1 MSESP
6 LPLFS
11 DLQLSAPLLRVL
23 TELGYETPSPIQAAT
38 IPMLLENRDVLGQ
51 AQTGTGKTAAF
62 ALPILSRIDIR
73 QTVPQALVLAPT
85 RELAIQV
92 AEAFQRYATHIP
104 GFHVLP
110 IYGGQ
115 SYGPQLSAL
124 RRGVHVVVGTPG
136 RVIDHLEKGSLD
148 LSQLKTMVLDE
159 ADEMLRMGFIDD
171 VESILKRT
179 PSTRQTTLFSATM
192 PAAIKRIATTYLRNP
207 AEVTI
212 AAKTGTAENIRQ
224 RYWLVSGMHKL
235 DALTRILEVEPFD
248 GLIIFTRTKIATEEL
263 ASKLQARGFA
273 AAAINGDIQQQQRER
288 TIQQLKDGQIDILIA
303 TDVAAR
309 GLDVER
315 ISHVINYD
323 VPYDPESYTHRIGRT
338 GRAGRSGDAILFIT
352 PREKNLLKTIER
364 STRQPIGPMTLPSIE
379 AVNDVR
385 MTRFKE
391 QITTALADPELA
403 MFRTLVEDYEREFDV
418 PMVEI
423 ATALA
428 RMARG
433 DEPLLLDKNRR
444 EPVADFSRSDDRA
457 PRERTERTERS
468 DRPDRSARAER
479 PSYEKKERVIR
490 DADPG
495 KQTFRIEVGHQHGV
509 KPGNIVGAIAN
520 EAGMDSKH
528 IGRIE
533 IYDDY
538 SVLDL
543 PDDMP
548 ADLLDHLKSVRVA
561 GQQLQIRRDDGHAA
575 PAARSDRPAR
585 QERTERPERT
595 ERSERAPAPRDA
607 GPKAEFSGQTTQTYR
622 IEVGH
627 EHGVKPGNIVGA
639 IANEAGMDAKHIG
652 RIEIFDDH
660 SVLDLPGDMPDA
672 LLQHLKKV
680 WVAGQQLKLSLTDE
694 RPPAVRAER
703 GPRDG
708 RDSRDNRDSRPD
720 REERPN
726 HAERSERAL
735 SDEPVKS
742 KGKDKE
748 KGKPAFQMQT
758 FRIEIGRDHA
768 VTAASIVG
776 AIANEAG
783 LEAKHIGRID
793 IHGDHSTLDLPAGMP
808 KPLMHQLKTVEIAGR
823 KMNISII
830 GNGTEHHDKIP
841 LKTTPPSNSN
851 ARAGRPGDKRA
862 DKRPD
867 SRPDTRV
874 AGKAKPHRKGG
885 GNAF

>member
-1 MSESP
+1 MSEAP

-11 DLQLSAPLLRVL
+11 DLQLTEPLLRVL
-23 TELGYETPSPIQAAT
+23 AELGYETPSPIQAAT
-38 IPMLLENRDVLGQ
+38 IPILLANRDVLGQ

-62 ALPILSRIDIR
+62 ALPILARIDIR
-73 QTVPQALVLAPT
+73 QTTPQALVLAPT

-92 AEAFQRYATHIP
+92 AEAFQRYAAHIP

-115 SYGPQLSAL
+115 SYGTQLSAL

-179 PSTRQTTLFSATM
+179 PATRQTTLFSATM
-192 PAAIKRIATTYLRNP
+192 PAAIKRIAKTYQRDP
-207 AEVTI
+207 AEITI
-212 AAKTGTAENIRQ
+212 ATKTGTAENIRQ

-248 GLIIFTRTKIATEEL
+248 GLIIFSRTKLGTEEL
-263 ASKLQARGFA
+263 AGKLQARGFA

-288 TIQQLKDGQIDILIA
+288 TIEQLKNGQIDILIA

-323 VPYDPESYTHRIGRT
+323 VPSDPESYTHRIGRT
-338 GRAGRSGDAILFIT
+338 GRAGRSGEAILFIT
-352 PREKNLLKTIER
+352 PREKNLLKAIER
-364 STRQPIGPMTLPSIE
+364 STRQEITPMTLPSID

-385 MTRFKE
+385 VARFKE
-391 QITTALADPELA
+391 MITTTLAAGDLDIFRSLVTDYESEFNVSAVDIAAALAS
-403 MFRTLVEDYEREFDV
+403 
-418 PMVEI
+418 
-423 ATALA
+423 
-428 RMARG
+428 MARG
-433 DEPLLLDKNRR
+433 NDPLLIDKKQR
-444 EPVADFSRSDDRA
+444 ESHVEFTPASAPRDRA
-457 PRERTERTERS
+457 ERGERRDRPERFERPERS
-468 DRPDRSARAER
+468 DRFAGEGYA
-479 PSYEKKERVIR
+479 KKERIVR
-490 DADPG
+490 QADPG
-495 KQTFRIEVGHQHGV
+495 MQTFRIEVGHQHGV

-548 ADLLDHLKSVRVA
+548 PDLIDHLKSVRVA
-561 GQQLQIRRDDGHAA
+561 GQQLQISRDGAGAA
-575 PAARSDRPAR
+575 PRSEKSAPRPERA
-585 QERTERPERT
+585 ERTERPERT
-595 ERSERAPAPRDA
+595 ERTERTPASRAAPRSTD
-607 GPKAEFSGQTTQTYR
+607 GNFSSTSTRTYR

-639 IANEAGMDAKHIG
+639 IANEGGMEAKHIG

-660 SVLDLPGDMPDA
+660 SVLDLPGDMPDD
-672 LLQHLKKV
+672 LILHLKKV
-680 WVAGQQLKLSLTDE
+680 WVAGQQLKISLTDE
-694 RPPAVRAER
+694 RAPAIRAER
-703 GPRDG
+703 GPRG
-708 RDSRDNRDSRPD
+708 E
-720 REERPN
+720 REERPAR
-726 HAERSERAL
+726 AERSER
-735 SDEPVKS
+735 PVAEEVRKP
-742 KGKDKE
+742 KEKE
-748 KGKPAFQMQT
+748 KGKPEFQMQT
-758 FRIEIGRDHA
+758 FRIEIGRVHA
-768 VTAASIVG
+768 ATAASIVG

-783 LEAKHIGRID
+783 LDAKHIGRID
-793 IHGDHSTLDLPAGMP
+793 IHDDYSTLDLPAGMP
-808 KPLMHQLKTVEIAGR
+808 KPLLHQLKTVEIGGR
-823 KMNISII
+823 KMSISII
-830 GNGTEHHDKIP
+830 GTGTEHHDKTP
-841 LKTTPPSNSN
+841 SKSATPPVKSH

-862 DKRPD
+862 
-867 SRPDTRV
+867 DTRV

-885 GNAF
+885 KE